1 MPVFVHLTPHSAVP
15 AIRRGGIAPGKRR
28 GLSRGVYAM
37 PVTPSFQISHQW
49 LRELRRGG
57 GGTIVAV
64 YFRIPD
70 DEPVEIGHYNQ
81 GHLPMTAAEA
91 VAVML
96 GVENNDPAAA
106 READANAQ
114 AQARRRRGRARS
126 NAPALPTSPEGFE
139 VIIPR
144 RIAAA
149 EILRIAVPP
158 QVVGWRYSPCAKGR
172 PPCAC
177 LCCERGNQGV
187 QKLALAAAEAEL
199 TGRRTKATI
208 FGLDTPAYERALLKA
223 RGRRKKA

>member
-1 MPVFVHLTPHSAVP
+1 MP
-15 AIRRGGIAPGKRR
+15 AIRRGGIAPRKRR
-28 GLSRGVYAM
+28 GPSRGVFAM
-37 PVTPSFQISHQW
+37 PVTPRFQISHQW
-49 LRELRRGG
+49 LRELRRAG

-70 DEPVEIGHYNQ
+70 DEPVEIGHYDQ
-81 GHLPMTAAEA
+81 GRLPMTAAQA

-96 GVENNDPAAA
+96 GVESNDPTAA
-106 READANAQ
+106 READARAQ

-126 NAPALPTSPEGFE
+126 DDDALPTSPEGFE

-158 QVVGWRYSPCAKGR
+158 QVVGWRYSPGAKGR

-177 LCCERGNQGV
+177 LCCERGARGV
-187 QKLALAAAEAEL
+187 GKLAQAAAEAEV
-199 TGRRTKATI
+199 TGRPAKATV

-223 RGRRKKA
+223 RRRVKARQPQP